1 MDAQDQND
9 STWAQ
14 AQMDEQ
20 RMLSEDPAYVEWLK
34 TIETSSE
41 NHSGLCIN

>member
-1 MDAQDQND
+1 MDPQDQND

-14 AQMDEQ
+14 AQLDEQ

-34 TIETSSE
+34 TIENTLE
-41 NHSGLCIN
+41 NHIGVR

>member
-1 MDAQDQND
+1 MDWQDQND

-34 TIETSSE
+34 HIETSSE
-41 NHSGLCIN
+41 NYIGIR